1 MMNVKVGDVLYYMIF
16 EIDCQKVYD
25 VVVTEVHDDHFIAN
39 CTDDEISLYFEQSDF
54 ERTIFRSREK
64 ASEILKE
71 KCKRGFTIFP
81 YFD

>member
-1 MMNVKVGDVLYYMIF
+1 MMNVKVGDILYYMIF
-16 EIDCQKVYD
+16 EIDCQKD
-25 VVVTEVHDDHFIAN
+25 
-39 CTDDEISLYFEQSDF
+39 FEQSDF

-64 ASEILKE
+64 ASKILKE